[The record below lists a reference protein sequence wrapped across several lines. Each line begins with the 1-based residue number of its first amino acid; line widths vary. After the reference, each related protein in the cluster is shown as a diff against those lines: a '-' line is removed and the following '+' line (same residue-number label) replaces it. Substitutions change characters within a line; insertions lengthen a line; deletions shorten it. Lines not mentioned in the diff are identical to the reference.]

1 MPILYQIHKTYP
13 PLTTNTAKTNR
24 QQKQQTSTTETEIG
38 TLVGT
43 LLENDNNNRIKA

>member
-24 QQKQQTSTTETEIG
+24 QQTSTTETEIG